1 MRVDIRGWRFVCRL
15 LGGTSTPSLETERI
29 FGRFN
34 GKRGNTRTKRKVPIK
49 AGVRTNDGA

>member
-1 MRVDIRGWRFVCRL
+1 MQVDIRGWRFVSL
-15 LGGTSTPSLETERI
+15 LGGTSTLSLETERI

-34 GKRGNTRTKRKVPIK
+34 GKRGNTRTKRKVLIK